1 MISPEGFCNGLSLE
15 TRDNFLRFSISALE
29 NFYIFRK
36 NRSYIEAHYMLNGV
50 DRCKFDYTLRFALE
64 SFKTQS
70 HDASFSAYSK
80 SLFVSVNVT
89 NKKKILILGIR
100 NLYLTYP
107 RGKVYIKDY
116 PRILRNQTFL
126 LLEAKCV
133 LAISKTRN
141 SFKNCCQ
148 TEIQRL
154 F

>member
-1 MISPEGFCNGLSLE
+1 MIITMHLVFFGHLPNHHIQPLTAINNVNIGIGKLFI
-15 TRDNFLRFSISALE
+15 F
-29 NFYIFRK
+29 FRK
-36 NRSYIEAHYMLNGV
+36 NLSYILAHYLLNGV

-80 SLFVSVNVT
+80 SLFVSVYVT

-116 PRILRNQTFL
+116 PRILRN
-126 LLEAKCV
+126 
-133 LAISKTRN
+133 
-141 SFKNCCQ
+141 
-148 TEIQRL
+148 
-154 F
+154 